1 MIRQTIIGMA
11 VALAGMV
18 PAVLALAQ
26 TYRP

>member
-1 MIRQTIIGMA
+1 MIRQVIIGVA